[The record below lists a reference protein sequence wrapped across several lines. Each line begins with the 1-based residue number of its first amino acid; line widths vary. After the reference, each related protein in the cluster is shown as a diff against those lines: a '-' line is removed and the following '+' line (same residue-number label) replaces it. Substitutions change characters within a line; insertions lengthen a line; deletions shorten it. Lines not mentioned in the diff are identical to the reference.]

1 MEARQKKSKKKLLVV
16 VLVLVL
22 VLALAVYLYRGGGG
36 PEPVAKTA
44 EVLAPAVTI
53 VPQPREAVSPSVV
66 EVDVCTAS
74 REKLQGLFAYLDRQD
89 YVASRKLKGGSAG
102 HFKRLLDRL
111 LATPPAV
118 QRETDDL
125 LRVLQNRAH
134 FFRVLGKNDTL
145 LVRDIL
151 RKEGDMVEASFAILY
166 QALVLQEK
174 CKAGGPMV
182 KAPLEKVYP
191 YALFFLDTLGGT
203 SYLMRQESRVRL
215 LARYYA
221 VLVIDQANQRKVN
234 RLGFDIR
241 PSLAILARD
250 VEGAANLARKEE
262 YLQILKSVRARY

>member
-1 MEARQKKSKKKLLVV
+1 MEARQKKSKKKVLVAV
-16 VLVLVL
+16 LVLVLVL
-22 VLALAVYLYRGGGG
+22 VLAAYLYQRRGG
-36 PEPVAKTA
+36 PEPAAKPT

-53 VPQPREAVSPSVV
+53 VPQPREAVSPSMV

-111 LATPPAV
+111 LATPPPV

-125 LRVLQNRAH
+125 MRVLQNRAH

-151 RKEGDMVEASFAILY
+151 RTEGGMVEASFAILH

-174 CKAGGPMV
+174 CKAGGPIV

-191 YALFFLDTLGGT
+191 YAVFFLDTLGGT

-215 LARYYA
+215 LTRYYA
-221 VLVIDQANQRKVN
+221 VLVIDQANQRKLN

-241 PSLAILARD
+241 PPLDILARD